1 MDEWMD
7 HWMERERK
15 MMAIRLRTHHRN
27 GDRSPLDIDRNETSL
42 LLESES
48 AAAVN
53 EASSYQEGTDE
64 TNPIA

>member
-1 MDEWMD
+1 
-7 HWMERERK
+7 MERERRR
-15 MMAIRLRTHHRN
+15 MAIRLRTHHRN
-27 GDRSPLDIDRNETSL
+27 GDRSPLDVDRTETSQ

-48 AAAVN
+48 AASMN